1 MNQRRSRR
9 KVSGGLFPAGIKTA
23 GGLPAALSGAVRFF
37 VAALLVTTAGL
48 IAGCSSAPPPVNRGL
63 GEVPNAAAVHDD
75 GNTGVYKGVLTSAED
90 SGRFILDIENR
101 TDGTILMN
109 GSLNDKDF
117 SLAGTERPV
126 AGGFAYDFSG
136 ATEDGGVQISFTTEI
151 SLTGELDRNGTSF
164 DADGREIMVSMFKET
179 STELVRIFEGIYA
192 GGSRGTWNFA
202 LKGGLIT
209 GRYAGDESGGS
220 GETTVGSSPRGRSPR
235 TPPGEPG
242 RTRRTEATP
251 RPPLRRCIPVRI
263 RRTPGGGNVP
273 YSPFRGWNIG
283 GVTHPSS
290 GTLTS
295 ADSPSVSSKLIRA
308 RS

>member
-136 ATEDGGVQISFTTEI
+136 ATEDGGVQISFTAEI

-192 GGSRGTWNFA
+192 GRSRGTWNFA

-209 GRYAGDESGGS
+209 GRYAGDESGGYS
-220 GETTVGSSPRGRSPR
+220 GEYDPDTGRVRIWGDDGRVLAAGKIAADSARGTWTYQEDGSYSSTT
-235 TPPGEPG
+235 
-242 RTRRTEATP
+242 A
-251 RPPLRRCIPVRI
+251 PPLYPGPDSSNTWRGK
-263 RRTPGGGNVP
+263 RT
-273 YSPFRGWNIG
+273 
-283 GVTHPSS
+283 
-290 GTLTS
+290 L
-295 ADSPSVSSKLIRA
+295 
-308 RS
+308 